1 MPRQYLRSP
10 LSTHPVLYLVPVPTH
25 HGATHQVDPVDPVD
39 WPLVRRYLRFSL
51 AAYGHLALKLL
62 GVISP

>member
-1 MPRQYLRSP
+1 M
-10 LSTHPVLYLVPVPTH
+10 PTH

>member
-1 MPRQYLRSP
+1 MPTQQ
-10 LSTHPVLYLVPVPTH
+10 
-25 HGATHQVDPVDPVD
+25 GATHQVDPVD